1 MRARF
6 QEGRTPVS
14 KKPQTASPDH
24 RDRAG
29 AILHLQ
35 RTAGNAAVATM
46 FALQRDTPVPPAQQA
61 DVASSPDKMVPTIVR
76 SILLLV
82 DVATLDLEPILRP
95 IGADL
100 TSVVITNLIANGY
113 RDESKL
119 TDIAFWIHHPD
130 LSGKK
135 LDPGMPGYPVLSN
148 EWRDLRA
155 TVVRPALSAPKTA
168 TAPAHAPAAAPKAP
182 EPSPAPGQP
191 AGSPAAVGDD
201 FVKDWARS
209 TLELLPASKREQF
222 ESVTW
227 GPLDF
232 PGTKVYLKQLK
243 PAEIEW
249 YRTQSSVTQESD
261 KAGDYFTGV
270 NQALAGK
277 LFLELSYVR
286 PGGGERRVNI
296 TQNAVIPQDAFNK
309 SAGDKTAFYDY
320 VVAELRDIPGQ
331 EDFKLN
337 REAAEK
343 FAEMRT
349 AAKAAGVPII
359 AMSTWRTLEHEEAAA
374 KAAGNPNAVGGIS
387 HLIGLA
393 ADVKLHVNA
402 KTDPGKF
409 GEASTMMPRMM
420 DMLKSPVH
428 KWIFKNGASYGFY
441 QYRQEPWHWEYNP
454 PGFRERF
461 YANAPDLLEKAQ
473 EALDAAKPKPKKK

>member
-6 QEGRTPVS
+6 QEGHPPVS
-14 KKPQTASPDH
+14 KKPQIASPDQ

-46 FALQRDTPVPPAQQA
+46 FTLQRDTPAPPAQQA
-61 DVASSPDKMVPTIVR
+61 DVASSPDTMVPTIVR

-82 DVATLDLEPILRP
+82 DAAAVDLEPILRP

-100 TSVVITNLIANGY
+100 TSMVITNLIANGY

-119 TDIAFWIHHPD
+119 ADIAFWIHHPD
-130 LSGKK
+130 LSGTK
-135 LDPGMPGYPVLSN
+135 LDPGTPGYPVLSN

-168 TAPAHAPAAAPKAP
+168 TAPAHAPAATPKAP
-182 EPSPAPGQP
+182 EPSPTPGQ
-191 AGSPAAVGDD
+191 PAAVGDD

-209 TLELLPASKREQF
+209 TLELLPASKREEF

-232 PGTKVYLKQLK
+232 PGTKVYLKDLK
-243 PAEIEW
+243 PDQIEW
-249 YRTQSSVTQESD
+249 YRAQSSVTQETN

-270 NQALAGK
+270 NQELAGK
-277 LFLELSYVR
+277 LFLELSNVR

-309 SAGDKTAFYDY
+309 SKEDKTAFYDY
-320 VVAELRDIPGQ
+320 VVAELIDIPGQ

-349 AAKAAGVPII
+349 AAKADGVPII
-359 AMSTWRTLEHEEAAA
+359 ALSTWRSLAHEEAAA

-402 KTDPGKF
+402 KKDPGTF
-409 GEASTMMPRMM
+409 AEGSTMMPRMM

-461 YANAPDLLEKAQ
+461 YANSPDLLAKAQ